1 MAEDKKYSEGM
12 KTRRAVLGDKHVDAA
27 AKAATDFDRDFQE
40 FLTKYAWGEIW
51 SREGLPKHT
60 RSLITIS
67 LLVAL
72 NRDDELRMHLRAARR
87 NGVTADEIKETLMHC
102 AIYCGLPAANGAFKI
117 AREILAEEK

>member
-27 AKAATDFDRDFQE
+27 TKAATDFDRDFQE

-72 NRDDELRMHLRAARR
+72 NREDELRMHLRAARR

-117 AREILAEEK
+117 AREILAGEK

>member
-27 AKAATDFDRDFQE
+27 TKAATDFDRDFQE

-51 SREGLPKHT
+51 SREGLAKHT

-72 NRDDELRMHLRAARR
+72 NREDELRMHLRAARR

-102 AIYCGLPAANGAFKI
+102 AIYCGLPAANGAFKV

>member
-27 AKAATDFDRDFQE
+27 TKAATDLDRDFQE

-51 SREGLPKHT
+51 SREGLAKHT

-72 NRDDELRMHLRAARR
+72 NREDELRMHLRAARR

-102 AIYCGLPAANGAFKI
+102 AIYCGLPAANGAFKV

>member
-1 MAEDKKYSEGM
+1 MAEDRKYSQGM

-27 AKAATDFDRDFQE
+27 TKAATEFDRDFQE
-40 FLTKYAWGEIW
+40 FITKYAWGEIW

-72 NRDDELRMHLRAARR
+72 NREEELKMHFRAARR

-117 AREILAEEK
+117 AREILAEEE